1 MRKPAVLLLILA
13 LAVLTIAPF
22 LSVKANPME
31 FPHYEEMIPVP
42 EGVYVTINVASPT
55 ENAVYH
61 NRTINVNFD
70 ATIDGPSPIPMGIH
84 IISHYQGD

>member
-1 MRKPAVLLLILA
+1 MHNPVALLLILA
-13 LAVLTIAPF
+13 LIASTTAPF

-31 FPHYEEMIPVP
+31 LPPTEMIPVP
-42 EGVYVTINVASPT
+42 EGVNITINVASPT

-70 ATIDGPSPIPMGIH
+70 ATIDGSSPIPMGIH